1 MNRYNITNM
10 GSLLTVTRAVRVPKN
25 APDTTIH
32 IAIVPRD
39 PANDTIPDN
48 EFLAYMLEVLP
59 PFNLVC
65 VIDKNGDPHFYAP
78 NKKAP
83 KGGGKK

>member
-1 MNRYNITNM
+1 MRTTCRDQRGGIR
-10 GSLLTVTRAVRVPKN
+10 LLP
-25 APDTTIH
+25 PDTTIH

-48 EFLAYMLEVLP
+48 EFLAYMIEVLP